1 MTVQMPSSQGQTG
14 EALRRAPS
22 NDGEINT
29 ARMAELLAVIA
40 PLEKRLT
47 EHPVYDRLRSIED
60 VRVFMSHHVFA
71 VWDFMTLLKALQIR
85 LTSTSLPWR
94 PVGDPTTR
102 RLINEIVLAE
112 ESDELG
118 PGQYAS
124 HYEMYLQAMAQ
135 AGAPATAIESLV
147 SRWDDS
153 SAAHEVVEGAEIP
166 EPVRAFVSH
175 TWRVAM
181 TLEDHSVAAAFALG
195 RETLLPNLF
204 ERLVASLPKTASASL
219 TGLEDYL
226 NRHIE
231 LDGDV
236 HNTLSLRML
245 SLLCGD
251 DDQKWKDA
259 LVVAQSSLEVRIAL
273 WDGVVTALDRR
284 LN

>member
-1 MTVQMPSSQGQTG
+1 M
-14 EALRRAPS
+14 
-22 NDGEINT
+22 
-29 ARMAELLAVIA
+29 
-40 PLEKRLT
+40 
-47 EHPVYDRLRSIED
+47 
-60 VRVFMSHHVFA
+60 
-71 VWDFMTLLKALQIR
+71 
-85 LTSTSLPWR
+85 
-94 PVGDPTTR
+94 
-102 RLINEIVLAE
+102 
-112 ESDELG
+112 
-118 PGQYAS
+118 
-124 HYEMYLQAMAQ
+124 
-135 AGAPATAIESLV
+135 GA
-147 SRWDDS
+147 
-153 SAAHEVVEGAEIP
+153 
-166 EPVRAFVSH
+166 
-175 TWRVAM
+175 
-181 TLEDHSVAAAFALG
+181 SVAAAFALG